1 MDEERVG
8 WVDSPTFYDHH
19 IRTIKTQFD
28 VLEMGRTYSG
38 WFVKYHVDLVH
49 DPPIPIPDLLQW
61 EKRTVLLF
69 LVPDLNENGGG
80 GEECS
85 SLLLHTPGKVISYNL
100 KNKTFQSFELT
111 SNPDSMTVW
120 GGECRYMETCV

>member
-1 MDEERVG
+1 MHLARVY
-8 WVDSPTFYDHH
+8 WRCQT
-19 IRTIKTQFD
+19 KFD
-28 VLEMGRTYSG
+28 VLEMGRNYSG

-69 LVPDLNENGGG
+69 LAPDLNENGGG

-85 SLLLHTPGKVISYNL
+85 SLCILLVRSSLIISRTRPSNL
-100 KNKTFQSFELT
+100 S
-111 SNPDSMTVW
+111 S
-120 GGECRYMETCV
+120 